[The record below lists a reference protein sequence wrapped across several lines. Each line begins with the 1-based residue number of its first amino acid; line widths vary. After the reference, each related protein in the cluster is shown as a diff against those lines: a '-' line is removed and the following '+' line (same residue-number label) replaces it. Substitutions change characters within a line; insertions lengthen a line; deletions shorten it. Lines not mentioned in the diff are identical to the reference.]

1 MDESARRA
9 LGRLRDADGAALTSL
24 ARMVVDEA
32 TATPIATI
40 ATPRWI
46 AGQLATALEA
56 GTRGDMMREWVE
68 RRIASERERW
78 GAQTRPL
85 RDFVPEEANGPLR
98 ELLGRAYAPD
108 EGLML
113 RIVDQPAIRSMVR
126 VVLTDTVTRFRRR
139 LSEWDSGLL
148 GGIGKRAAKRGRGLL
163 GNVGRNLGG
172 MAENLVD
179 VVREEV
185 DGAFEG
191 RVTEFVTGAT
201 TEAVRTIAR
210 YAADPGHAAQFG
222 ELRLAILD
230 VVLDT
235 PIRELATEADKLKPE
250 TAVDIV
256 VAAVR
261 SAIDQEDFVDRAESR
276 IQKVLAE
283 AGDGTLGAWLE
294 EVGLR
299 EVWADTTTE
308 LVADRLQAVVRT
320 ESFERW
326 WEALFAEG

>member
-1 MDESARRA
+1 
-9 LGRLRDADGAALTSL
+9 
-24 ARMVVDEA
+24 MVVDEA

-40 ATPRWI
+40 ASPRWV

-56 GTRGDMMREWVE
+56 GTRGDLLRSWVD

-78 GAQTRPL
+78 GEETRPM
-85 RDFVPEEANGPLR
+85 RSFVPEEANKPLR

-108 EGLML
+108 EELMF
-113 RIVDQPAIRSMVR
+113 RIIDQPAIRGLVK

-148 GGIGKRAAKRGRGLL
+148 GGLGRRAAARGKGLF

-185 DGAFEG
+185 DSALDG
-191 RVTEFVTGAT
+191 RVRDFVTGAT

-210 YAADPGHAAQFG
+210 YAADPAHAVQFG

-235 PIRELATEADKLKPE
+235 PLKDLAAEADKLKPE
-250 TAVDIV
+250 TAVDVV

-261 SAIDQEDFVDRAESR
+261 SAIDQHDFVDRAAER
-276 IQKVLAE
+276 VEKVMAE
-283 AGDGTLGAWLE
+283 AGDGTLGAWLD

-299 EVWADTTTE
+299 EVWADTTAE
-308 LVADRLQAVVRT
+308 LVADRLRAVVRT
-320 ESFERW
+320 DAFEVW
-326 WEALFAEG
+326 WANLFIE